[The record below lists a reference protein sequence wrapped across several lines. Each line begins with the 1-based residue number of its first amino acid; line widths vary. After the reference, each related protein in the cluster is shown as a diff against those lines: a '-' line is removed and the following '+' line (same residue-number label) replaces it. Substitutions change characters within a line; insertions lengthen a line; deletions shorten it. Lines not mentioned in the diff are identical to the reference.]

1 VFLLGVAMLAIS
13 TPVLLLHLRPK
24 SSFAIAASE
33 GSPEQPNAI
42 VEASPAVLSIERFAT
57 AATLVGAD
65 SVPILA
71 EPPAELPAVSGR
83 KVTAKGR
90 PARIGTLVLQVT
102 PWANVVIDGKNQGEV
117 TGVRRFKLRA
127 GTHRLQFK
135 HPRASEER
143 TISLASNQ
151 ELHQAYRVFGP

>member
-1 VFLLGVAMLAIS
+1 
-13 TPVLLLHLRPK
+13 VLLLHLRPR
-24 SSFAIAASE
+24 SSFATAAPDQ
-33 GSPEQPNAI
+33 SPEPPNAV
-42 VEASPAVLSIERFAT
+42 VEASPAALSIERLAT
-57 AATLVGAD
+57 AASIVGAD
-65 SVPILA
+65 SLPILV
-71 EPPAELPAVSGR
+71 EPPPELSVLSGR
-83 KVTAKGR
+83 KVNAKSR

-102 PWANVVIDGKNQGEV
+102 PWAHVFIDGKNQGEV
-117 TGVRRFKLRA
+117 TGVRRFRLRA